1 MTGKRPLAPDFCGV
15 KMLTEKSN
23 AIQKYLQSC
32 RTEFWQKVFQNEI
45 DYLLRRLEGCRDVL
59 SVGCGPAIIETVL
72 SERGF
77 CVTGLDISLEALAC
91 ALEGVRTIAGRAED
105 MPFAESSFDAV
116 VYVASMQ
123 FIEDYRKAIEN
134 TVRVLRPD
142 GRIIVM
148 LLNPR
153 SVFFKEKVANPESY
167 VRNIKHTN
175 LKEIESAIAEHFHVQ
190 TEYFMGMRDGCII
203 ESREPG
209 EAILY
214 IINGQ
219 I

>member
-1 MTGKRPLAPDFCGV
+1 
-15 KMLTEKSN
+15 MLTEKSN